1 MMRQVNILVSLVF
14 LSVCALVFAGGQ
26 KEGAQPAGPVTLQ
39 YWSSGGGELQ
49 MNAIKGDLSKKY
61 PNIAIEIF
69 GASHADFWKKMT
81 VALASD
87 TGPDFCHSK
96 NFYMMEFAAKGALLP
111 LDEFYKKD
119 TAEMKPEGDPLF
131 KEGVETEG
139 RVNGKLYGLP
149 IYSWWIAFMYNADL
163 LKEAGYAGPPPD
175 WAALRAYATK
185 LTKDTDGD
193 GKIDQWGTKMYT
205 YSRSEIPQ
213 FNWDFNQF
221 VLQNGLDMVK
231 LSPKLEPTYNFT
243 APEAVEAL
251 QYWVDNIYQYKN
263 TLPPELSEKDAT
275 KIVENGKLAMWY
287 MGHWAYNQYPKTAPK
302 LNWKI
307 GMIPKKKTATTV
319 VEGHSVFAV
328 KTTKHPKEVWAVL
341 KYMVSPEGDLVAQ
354 KVAGYMPTRDQNWA
368 KEPWSTREDYKASVA
383 QVQAAR
389 YVQPLYPGMNAQL
402 SKSAEVLQEALYN
415 KDSVPNILKKMQD
428 EVVKV
433 LKQQ

>member
-1 MMRQVNILVSLVF
+1 MEHRKRVVLLVF
-14 LSVCALVFAGGQ
+14 LSLSCLVFGGAQ
-26 KEGAQPAGPVTLQ
+26 NEKAQPAGPVTLQ

-49 MNAIKGDLSKKY
+49 MNSIKAELAKKY
-61 PNIAIEIF
+61 PNTTIEIF

-96 NFYMMEFAAKGALLP
+96 NFYMMEFAAKGALLQ

-119 TAEMKPEGDPLF
+119 QSEMKPDADPLF
-131 KEGVETEG
+131 KERLETEG

-149 IYSWWIAFMYNADL
+149 IYSWWIAFMYNVDL
-163 LKEAGYAGPPPD
+163 LKAAGYTAPPQD
-175 WAALRAYATK
+175 WAQLRAYATK

-193 GKIDQWGTKMYT
+193 GKVDQWGTKMYSYT
-205 YSRSEIPQ
+205 RSEIPM
-213 FNWDFNQF
+213 FNWTFNQF

-231 LSPKLEPTYNFT
+231 LSTKLEPTYNFT
-243 APEAVEAL
+243 APEAVEAV
-251 QYWVDNIYQYKN
+251 QYWIDNMYQYKN

-307 GMIPKKKTATTV
+307 GMIPKKKSSTTV

-328 KTTKHPKEVWAVL
+328 KTTKHPREVWAVL

-354 KVAGYMPTRDQNWA
+354 KVCGYMPTRDQNWA
-368 KEPWSTREDYKASVA
+368 KEPWSTREDFKASIE
-383 QVQAAR
+383 QVKLAR
-389 YVQPLYPGMNAQL
+389 WVQPLYPGMNAQL
-402 SKSAEVLQEALYN
+402 SKSAEILQEALYN
-415 KDSVPNILKKMQD
+415 KDTVPNILKKMQD
-428 EVVKV
+428 EVVK
-433 LKQQ
+433 LTR